1 MISRPYYIIMITLG
15 DRVETMQ
22 GQEGVVAASPRDGKG
37 WLILTNGG
45 KTLRRWDEEL
55 WLCDQED
62 ARMGFDGE

>member
-45 KTLRRWDEEL
+45 KTPRRAAVCAD
-55 WLCDQED
+55 
-62 ARMGFDGE
+62 R